1 MISTQKYY
9 KPDNSVE
16 EFFTISILLF
26 VLFLPDIRL
35 SSSFAARPEDILIL
49 LSFIYLCY
57 KRIIFD
63 TFFTRIIIF
72 MAIVMFVSIGL
83 NNRLLSLNSF
93 EFYNK
98 IIKGMVAYN
107 ICLLYMQ
114 DSEGYH
120 KISKILIV
128 SIAILAVLNILQL
141 AKIPGLSKVYGIY
154 SNQIQMDAFD
164 KVSLSSSIPRITGLI
179 GNPNNNATFFLII
192 LGYVLDVFFL
202 TRRKAY
208 IVLIVACI
216 IIIML
221 TQSRTMFATT
231 GGLFAIVLCL
241 TGNIAII
248 FFAAIIYF
256 IIQILDIRYLALI
269 FDSGKLSQT
278 HSFTGRI
285 NEWEVL
291 LKMIKLQPILGYGGY
306 KEYFYITQTYPENEY
321 ILGWFRY
328 GAIYLCLY
336 CYMFVHLLFNGI
348 VRALNKFSGGYFML
362 STSLAM
368 IIGSISNTPF
378 NNPRLFVLFAFVNA
392 FFASGRLHEEV

>member
-16 EFFTISILLF
+16 EFFTVSILLF

-63 TFFTRIIIF
+63 TFFTRIIILV
-72 MAIVMFVSIGL
+72 AIVMFASIGL
-83 NNRLLSLNSF
+83 NNRLMSLNSF

-114 DSEGYH
+114 DSDGYH
-120 KISKILIV
+120 KISRILIV
-128 SIAILAVLNILQL
+128 SIAILAILNILQL
-141 AKIPGLSKVYGIY
+141 VKIPGLTRVYGIY
-154 SNQIQMDAFD
+154 SNQIQIDAFN
-164 KVSLSSSIPRITGLI
+164 KVASSSSIPRITGLI

-202 TRRKAY
+202 TRRKFY
-208 IVLIVACI
+208 IILIIACI

-241 TGNIAII
+241 TGNIAIVL
-248 FFAAIIYF
+248 FAVIIYF
-256 IIQILDIRYLALI
+256 IIKILDIRYLALI
-269 FDSGKLSQT
+269 FDSSKLSQT

-328 GAIYLCLY
+328 GVVYLCLY
-336 CYMFVHLLFNGI
+336 CYLFMYILFKGI
-348 VRALNKFSGGYFML
+348 SRVLNKFSGGYFML

-368 IIGSISNTPF
+368 IVGSISNTPF

-392 FFASGRLHEEV
+392 FFESSRVHEEI

>member
-16 EFFTISILLF
+16 EFFTVSILLF

-63 TFFTRIIIF
+63 TFFTRIIIL
-72 MAIVMFVSIGL
+72 MGIVMFVSIGL
-83 NNRLLSLNSF
+83 NNRLMSLNSF

-114 DSEGYH
+114 DSDGYR
-120 KISKILIV
+120 KVSRILIV
-128 SIAILAVLNILQL
+128 SIAILAILNILQL
-141 AKIPGLSKVYGIY
+141 VKIPGLTKVYGIY
-154 SNQIQMDAFD
+154 SNQIQIDAFN
-164 KVSLSSSIPRITGLI
+164 KVASSSSIPRITGLI

-202 TRRKAY
+202 TRRKFY
-208 IVLIVACI
+208 IILIIACI

-241 TGNIAII
+241 TGNIAIVL
-248 FFAAIIYF
+248 FAVIIYF

-269 FDSGKLSQT
+269 FDSSKLSQT
-278 HSFTGRI
+278 HSFTGRVS
-285 NEWEVL
+285 EWEVL

-306 KEYFYITQTYPENEY
+306 KEYFYVTQTYPENEY

-328 GAIYLCLY
+328 GAVYLCLY
-336 CYMFVHLLFNGI
+336 CYLSMHILFKGI
-348 VRALNKFSGGYFML
+348 SRVLNKFSGGYFML

-368 IIGSISNTPF
+368 IVGSISNTPF

-392 FFASGRLHEEV
+392 FFESSRVHEEI